1 MSDLVDDMV
10 RQMSS
15 EQLIG
20 QLLMIGFPGT
30 SVTSDVLDLIASGGV
45 GNIILFSRNFESR
58 HQIVRLTAAL
68 QSAARASRHP
78 LPLLIAT
85 DQENGIIRR
94 TGSASTCF
102 PGNMALGA
110 INSEADTEAA
120 ARATGEELRAL
131 GITMNLAPVV
141 DISNNPANPVIGV
154 RSFGA
159 DPELVARLGAAATRG
174 YQASGVAATLKHF
187 PGHGDTTV
195 DSHLALPT
203 ITADIQRL
211 DTVELAPFRR
221 AISAGADAVMT
232 AHVALPAI
240 TGSNT
245 LPATLAPEV
254 LQGLLRER
262 LGFAGVVITDCL
274 EMRAISAG
282 VGSARGAVRSLQAGA
297 DIALVSHRFDR
308 QAGVLNAIRA
318 AAEQEVL
325 SMDTIRAAA
334 ARVLRLK
341 QQLLT
346 WDDSAAGYA
355 LSKQTM
361 AEHQRL
367 ANDLYARSMTI
378 IRDDAGLL
386 PLNVK
391 TPAAYRALVVSQTE
405 VQVSNAADR
414 GFSLDIFADA
424 LKEQLDSESRGH
436 PVAVTAIA
444 LPASSRA
451 ADLATIPQL
460 AAQADVVILLTS
472 NAHLPRNRAAG
483 RATVQAVLAAR
494 RPVVGVAVCDPYDAA
509 ALPEILTWLATYDY
523 TAPALNAAA
532 RVLTGTL
539 AASGTLPVTL

>member
-1 MSDLVDDMV
+1 MNDLIDDTVRRMSN
-10 RQMSS
+10 

-20 QLLMIGFPGT
+20 QLLMVGFPAT
-30 SVTSDVLDLIASGGV
+30 SATSDVLDLVTSGFV
-45 GNIILFSRNFESR
+45 GNIILFSRNVESR
-58 HQIVRLTAAL
+58 HQIVHLTAAL
-68 QSAARASRHP
+68 QSAARASGHP

-85 DQENGIIRR
+85 DQENGIVRR

-110 INSEADTEAA
+110 INSEADTEAT
-120 ARATGEELRAL
+120 ARATGEELRAM

-141 DISNNPANPVIGV
+141 DISNNPANPVIGA

-203 ITADIQRL
+203 INADLQRL
-211 DTVELAPFRR
+211 DTVELVPFRR

-232 AHVALPAI
+232 AHAALPAI

-262 LGFAGVVITDCL
+262 LGFEGVVITDCL

-282 VGSARGAVRSLQAGA
+282 VGSARGAVRALQAGA

-318 AAEQEVL
+318 AAEQGDL

-341 QQLLT
+341 QRLLT
-346 WDDSAAGYA
+346 WDDSTAGYA
-355 LSKQTM
+355 LSKQAM

-386 PLNVK
+386 PLK
-391 TPAAYRALVVSQTE
+391 APAAYRALVVSQTE

-424 LKEQLDSESRGH
+424 LKEQLDSVSSSGS
-436 PVAVTAIA
+436 VAVTAIA
-444 LPASSRA
+444 LPANPRTT
-451 ADLATIPQL
+451 DLAIIQGS
-460 AAQADVVILLTS
+460 AAQADIVILLTC
-472 NAHLPRNRAAG
+472 NAHLPRYRAASS
-483 RATVQAVLAAR
+483 ATAQALLATE
-494 RPVVGVAVCDPYDAA
+494 RPIVGVAVCDPYDAA
-509 ALPEILTWLATYDY
+509 ALPEIPTWLATYDY
-523 TAPALNAAA
+523 TAPALKAAA

-539 AASGTLPVTL
+539 AAAGTLPVTL